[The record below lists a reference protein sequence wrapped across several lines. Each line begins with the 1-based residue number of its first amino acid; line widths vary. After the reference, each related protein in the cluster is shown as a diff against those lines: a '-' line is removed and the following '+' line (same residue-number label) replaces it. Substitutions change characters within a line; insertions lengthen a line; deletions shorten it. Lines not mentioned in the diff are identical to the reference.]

1 MLAAVLTGVGGAYGV
16 LLPLVFYMIG
26 SGLILPNAMAGSVS
40 PFPTMAATAS
50 ALSGVLQMG
59 LAALLGLGIAM
70 AFDGTALPMTC
81 GIALSGALVFAASR
95 LQKV

>member
-1 MLAAVLTGVGGAYGV
+1 
-16 LLPLVFYMIG
+16 
-26 SGLILPNAMAGSVS
+26 
-40 PFPTMAATAS
+40 MAATAS

-81 GIALSGALVFAASR
+81 AITLSGALVFAASR